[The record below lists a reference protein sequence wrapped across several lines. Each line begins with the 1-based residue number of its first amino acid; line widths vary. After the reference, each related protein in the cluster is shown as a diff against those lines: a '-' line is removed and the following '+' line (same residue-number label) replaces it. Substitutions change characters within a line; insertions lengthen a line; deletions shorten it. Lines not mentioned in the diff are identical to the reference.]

1 MPNSRQ
7 VVFEAVLEA
16 AQAKPL
22 PERIQLLDA
31 TAEIIGVPALTKE
44 LKQQVAD
51 LKAAEHRFR
60 EFRFRFSQGGRS

>member
-1 MPNSRQ
+1 MLNSRQ

-16 AQAKPL
+16 AQSKPL

-51 LKAAEHRFR
+51 LRAAETSFR
-60 EFRFRFSQGGRS
+60 EFRFRFSQGGKR